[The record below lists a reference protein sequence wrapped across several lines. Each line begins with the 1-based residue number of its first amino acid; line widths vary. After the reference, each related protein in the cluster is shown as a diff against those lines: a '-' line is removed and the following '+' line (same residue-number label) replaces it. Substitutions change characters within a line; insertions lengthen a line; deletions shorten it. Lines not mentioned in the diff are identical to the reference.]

1 MIKIYDFEIF
11 LGMYIYF
18 ILNSDFPGE
27 PVNGIENRLDH
38 CSITVS
44 PPLNPD
50 HEAIDVPD
58 DLLRQLAVLG
68 KVSLLNFRA
77 LFTEKWEEWKNRENI
92 AL

>member
-1 MIKIYDFEIF
+1 MHHSKFW
-11 LGMYIYF
+11 YF
-18 ILNSDFPGE
+18 FSGE

-68 KVSLLNFRA
+68 KVSILNFRA
-77 LFTEKWEEWKNRENI
+77 LFTEKREE
-92 AL
+92 